1 MGWPEVDQAADEHR
15 YELVLSGPEIS
26 ERIEKGGLDLKIFEL
41 SCLNFLQISNTK
53 LFSLPEDLG
62 NLLHLK
68 TLDLHRNS
76 LQELPSSIGLLK
88 ELKNL
93 DLSGN
98 ELEVLPSALGQ
109 LSSLQTLNLNC
120 NKLTEI
126 PDLKEVTELS
136 RLDLSHNQLT
146 ELPESLFELQH
157 LAELQ
162 ASNNNFTSLSSNV
175 SKLSALKVL
184 ILNANKI
191 TSVPTELSLCHKLK
205 ELNLQENAIKDNRL
219 AKLIKEC
226 RTKPVLDYVAAGSD
240 KGKGGRKGGKK
251 GRNKK
256 TSDEDAGKLE
266 EAIALPLGP
275 VIRVLQSERLQVI
288 VKPSVETV
296 RPYIVCTV
304 VKSLD
309 LADMTTLKKFI
320 SIQTKLHDSLCEH
333 RTLAT
338 VATHDL
344 ASLKFPLEYEGV
356 SPSEV
361 HLIPLGRHKEMTAE
375 QLIKDLRTEAL
386 KQKQKLKKN
395 PFKTGLYKYL
405 SLVEDAQLYAVVRN
419 SDKSVISFPPVT
431 NSENSKIKAGKLDV
445 LLEVTSSVNLPT
457 CKSVMEQLI
466 KSMLECGL
474 SSCHE
479 TSTTLASGG
488 GNEEDSDRPQELII
502 EQVRVVNHEGQLKV
516 VYPSR
521 VDLQLEAAKIVYE
534 EKA

>member
-26 ERIEKGGLDLKIFEL
+26 ERIEKGGLDLKIFKL
-41 SCLNFLQISNTK
+41 SCLNFLQVSNTK

-109 LSSLQTLNLNC
+109 LSSLHTLNLNC

-184 ILNANKI
+184 ILNANEI
-191 TSVPTELSLCHKLK
+191 TSIPTELSLCHKLK

-226 RTKPVLDYVAAGSD
+226 RTKPVLDYVAAGPD

-251 GRNKK
+251 GKNRK
-256 TSDEDAGKLE
+256 TSDEDAGILE
-266 EAIALPLGP
+266 EAIAMPLGP

-296 RPYIVCTV
+296 RGYIVCAV
-304 VKSLD
+304 VKNLD

-320 SIQTKLHDSLCEH
+320 NIQVFD
-333 RTLAT
+333 
-338 VATHDL
+338 V
-344 ASLKFPLEYEGV
+344 
-356 SPSEV
+356 
-361 HLIPLGRHKEMTAE
+361 
-375 QLIKDLRTEAL
+375 
-386 KQKQKLKKN
+386 
-395 PFKTGLYKYL
+395 
-405 SLVEDAQLYAVVRN
+405 N
-419 SDKSVISFPPVT
+419 SYRK
-431 NSENSKIKAGKLDV
+431 
-445 LLEVTSSVNLPT
+445 
-457 CKSVMEQLI
+457 
-466 KSMLECGL
+466 
-474 SSCHE
+474 
-479 TSTTLASGG
+479 
-488 GNEEDSDRPQELII
+488 
-502 EQVRVVNHEGQLKV
+502 
-516 VYPSR
+516 
-521 VDLQLEAAKIVYE
+521 
-534 EKA
+534 